1 MLQSTEGR
9 ASGQGPAL
17 PVKIHGQVHLRLAF
31 YRARIAARMAHG
43 RSGSRHRNPDD
54 AGAGSCK
61 PQPAGRLCV
70 RFLAARSTGGDLAVT
85 PGPHSRR
92 RRLGAAIVV
101 FLAFIPIGRG
111 HDTKPFPDRQPALII
126 AYHTTT
132 ANWLAFR
139 KSLRKETLPRFRSMQ
154 TQGILRSYRVLFNRD
169 LDSGGWNAMAI
180 LEFDGNA
187 GQERWMQG
195 ARELPAGLS
204 QDELALTSRIES
216 TPASLV
222 RRDHVSSSAS
232 APVYLV
238 IPYRYQVSDSAYLK
252 YLDGYAIP
260 EFKGWEGAGVLAGYS
275 VLLARYPA
283 GRPWSA
289 MLLLEYRSDRAL
301 AARDSVK
308 AAVRERLSHDPAWKA
323 ISDRKLHVRDEL
335 ALTVADG
342 G

>member
-1 MLQSTEGR
+1 MTPE
-9 ASGQGPAL
+9 P
-17 PVKIHGQVHLRLAF
+17 
-31 YRARIAARMAHG
+31 
-43 RSGSRHRNPDD
+43 RSHWR
-54 AGAGSCK
+54 
-61 PQPAGRLCV
+61 RLC
-70 RFLAARSTGGDLAVT
+70 AAVL
-85 PGPHSRR
+85 
-92 RRLGAAIVV
+92 V
-101 FLAFIPIGRG
+101 FLALIPVGSG
-111 HDTKPFPDRQPALII
+111 HDAKPWPDRQPALVI

-139 KSLRKETLPRFRSMQ
+139 KALRNETLPRFRSMQ

-180 LEFDGNA
+180 LEFDGSA
-187 GQERWMQG
+187 GQSRWTQG
-195 ARELPAGLS
+195 AREMPAGLT
-204 QDELALTSRIES
+204 QDELALTSQIES
-216 TPASLV
+216 TPVSLV
-222 RRDHVSSSAS
+222 RRDHAPKSAS

-238 IPYRYQVSDSAYLK
+238 IPYQYQVSGRAYLK

-260 EFKGWEGAGVLAGYS
+260 EFKGWEHAGVLAGYS
-275 VLLARYPA
+275 VLLAQYPA

-301 AARDSVK
+301 ADRDSVK